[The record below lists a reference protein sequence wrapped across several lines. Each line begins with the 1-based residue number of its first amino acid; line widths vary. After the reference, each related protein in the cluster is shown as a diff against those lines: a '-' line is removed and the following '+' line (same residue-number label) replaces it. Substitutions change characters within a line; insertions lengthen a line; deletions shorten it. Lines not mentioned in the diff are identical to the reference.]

1 MRPRLCLGGL
11 VALCVSAASGET
23 YLSFQRTTDVI
34 GVASS
39 FDADGSLPL
48 GNVTIS
54 IVARLHAF
62 RKHSA
67 YVFMSNWDFSMR
79 LAADNAAGIN
89 FDGKTFEVPA
99 LEGVN
104 VNDWHRY
111 TISYDK
117 GRDVLSLRVDD
128 ALRWN
133 TTAEKASSS
142 TAGVFGPG
150 AIETIYFGQYGSYA
164 DGAFTRLHNDFVF
177 LGALRSVAIW
187 ANAIAEGSPAIR
199 YEMNTSSTLKNL
211 GAAGAR
217 YDGVSG
223 GIAAGDTFASS
234 FVNEA
239 DAYECSAFSATLTSP
254 TLSDYSLS
262 SRPRLD
268 NATYE
273 LAEDDSFE
281 FLPEGFDDAGM
292 PMRYSVVSLP
302 PSGTLYEVDVSKG
315 ADDVL
320 VDAAPYEPTFVFS
333 RSKYVPSDDF
343 DGSEIADFYSTTSNN
358 RTSKI
363 ATLRF
368 VIAYPVDDLPSPSS
382 TNVTL
387 DQFAN
392 ASFVVAS
399 RDEDTAHTVVVVASL
414 PVYGDLYV
422 THEGATTLVSAPF
435 EPSTRVATF
444 DQYAS
449 AVHAV
454 STFWPSS
461 KDVENGEGV
470 LYPRWHPNQILGPGD
485 APDAWGDSDRA
496 YCPSTLQGGTGYAAS
511 GYTEFIEIEID
522 EAVYVTR
529 LEIGE
534 NRGMG
539 SITSLKAWDAVSE
552 TYSVLWADDA
562 DARIE
567 AEFRRGRAR
576 ARAEAGARQALYGD
590 GDGLVFAWGLAF
602 AGSTAALLD
611 VLTAR
616 AVNFPAAAVA
626 PVAAL
631 ADAHK
636 NVTAR

>member
-104 VNDWHRY
+104 VRRGVVGFFGRARRLPHARAETPRSDSQVNDWHRY

-164 DGAFTRLHNDFVF
+164 DGAFTRLHNDF
-177 LGALRSVAIW
+177 
-187 ANAIAEGSPAIR
+187 
-199 YEMNTSSTLKNL
+199 MNTSSTLKNL

-333 RSKYVPSDDF
+333 RYKHVPSDDF

-496 YCPSTLQGGTGYAAS
+496 YCPSTLQGGTGYVE
-511 GYTEFIEIEID
+511 GGDEF
-522 EAVYVTR
+522 
-529 LEIGE
+529 L
-534 NRGMG
+534 
-539 SITSLKAWDAVSE
+539 SFAWDSSASYAFVS
-552 TYSVLWADDA
+552 S
-562 DARIE
+562 
-567 AEFRRGRAR
+567 
-576 ARAEAGARQALYGD
+576 
-590 GDGLVFAWGLAF
+590 
-602 AGSTAALLD
+602 
-611 VLTAR
+611 
-616 AVNFPAAAVA
+616 
-626 PVAAL
+626 
-631 ADAHK
+631 
-636 NVTAR
+636 